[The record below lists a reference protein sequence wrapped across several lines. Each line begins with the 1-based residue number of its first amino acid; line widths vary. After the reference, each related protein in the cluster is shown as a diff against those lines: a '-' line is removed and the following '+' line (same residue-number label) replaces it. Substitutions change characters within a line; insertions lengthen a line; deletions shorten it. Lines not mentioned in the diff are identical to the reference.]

1 VQGQQSWIERHSCIS
16 TWIASGVNVKVAST
30 MAGHA
35 SIAITLDRYGHLRPG
50 AEDQALAQIEAYLVP
65 GGASQIG

>member
-1 VQGQQSWIERHSCIS
+1 MSGHSCIS

-35 SIAITLDRYGHLRPG
+35 SIAITLDRYGHLMPG

>member
-1 VQGQQSWIERHSCIS
+1 M
-16 TWIASGVNVKVAST
+16 

-35 SIAITLDRYGHLRPG
+35 SIAITLDRYGHLMPG